1 MGALEVVLGICIY
14 WGVRAGATAWTVGSS
29 QRRLPGFIGLCSLAR
44 GAWSRQVPGASG
56 RNF

>member
-1 MGALEVVLGICIY
+1 MVLGICIY
-14 WGVRAGATAWTVGSS
+14 WGARAGATAWTVGSS